1 MPLRRM
7 VALTLRLLP
16 LGPTATHDVRTSRC
30 PLEVSSPRR
39 TSASNFR
46 RFSVLRRLLRS
57 AIGDCTCH
65 PAVVDSRTRP
75 CHCQAPHAGG
85 RPRLH
90 LSACDL
96 ALLNGSRLLREGRLR
111 ERRNASFPRPL
122 GRRPAV
128 AAVVSLPSV
137 LANGGALANDTGVAL
152 LATRAHAAP
161 TAIRA
166 HRRLAAVDT
175 LLGHVATVL
184 TLSPKAVVLAEGLTP
199 ALAALRLTTAVR
211 AGGALRPTNLARVL
225 ANLMLAYRRPRRA
238 PDLSPFLFATFGQ
251 RDLMPINHHN
261 LPELERGA
269 WCRNVD
275 FHRFFLGV
283 RPRRHQW
290 LSCPKCGNT
299 IVSRRSRSWQWLGGR
314 RRRRL

>member
-16 LGPTATHDVRTSRC
+16 LGPTATHENKGLRVHCRARRAHVPVPTQ
-30 PLEVSSPRR
+30 VSSPRR

-96 ALLNGSRLLREGRLR
+96 ALLNGSRLLREGRQR

-184 TLSPKAVVLAEGLTP
+184 FGWGRIGVGWGEVGCLAIMPNRYEIAWVYGCAV
-199 ALAALRLTTAVR
+199 
-211 AGGALRPTNLARVL
+211 
-225 ANLMLAYRRPRRA
+225 
-238 PDLSPFLFATFGQ
+238 
-251 RDLMPINHHN
+251 
-261 LPELERGA
+261 
-269 WCRNVD
+269 
-275 FHRFFLGV
+275 
-283 RPRRHQW
+283 
-290 LSCPKCGNT
+290 T
-299 IVSRRSRSWQWLGGR
+299 IH
-314 RRRRL
+314 